1 MTIPALSQNSA
12 FKIAPAVHG
21 LTLPFVLEIQVPQD
35 LKHPECIDSDTVI
48 LTCQS
53 VWIMY
58 YLAFFLHIGWW
69 INESINGIVLNL
81 LHDKN

>member
-21 LTLPFVLEIQVPQD
+21 LTLPSVLEIQVPQD

-53 VWIMY
+53 V
-58 YLAFFLHIGWW
+58 
-69 INESINGIVLNL
+69 
-81 LHDKN
+81 